1 VKPRIVV
8 VGDSLL
14 DRDWTGTARRFS
26 PDGPVPVID
35 DPHEVVRAGG
45 ALLAAAAAAH
55 HADVV
60 AITAIGPDAGGR
72 ELRALIAAAD
82 VDLVDLG
89 LDGPTPEKI
98 RLRAGAQTIARID
111 RVTEPAGVRPLT
123 AAARAAIDAAD
134 AVLVADYGRGLV
146 RRPDLRRALGAAATR
161 IPLTW
166 DPHRLGPRP
175 VRATDLAAPNEA
187 EARAGLGL
195 ADEPDGASPPSAAAD
210 LAHRLHH
217 LWRCPVAVTAGP
229 RGAALAEG
237 SGPIELVP
245 TMAVAGDT
253 CGAGDHLAA
262 TYTVARALGTD
273 RAGALRSAVLAASDH
288 VAGRVRPLG
297 RLGPSDA
304 TELARRVRD
313 RGGVVV
319 AAGGCFDILHAGHVS
334 LLERARALGDCLI
347 VCLNGDRSVRRLKGP
362 GRPVNGA
369 ADRAAV
375 LRSLA
380 CVDAVEI
387 FEGDTPC
394 ASLES
399 LRPHLFVK
407 GSDYGGAPLPEEAA
421 MERWAGRVVLLAVE
435 SGRSTTRVIRRAAEA
450 TA

>member
-1 VKPRIVV
+1 
-8 VGDSLL
+8 
-14 DRDWTGTARRFS
+14 
-26 PDGPVPVID
+26 
-35 DPHEVVRAGG
+35 VVRAGG
-45 ALLAAAAAAH
+45 ALLAAAAAAD

-60 AITAIGPDAGGR
+60 AVTAIGPDAAGR
-72 ELRALIAAAD
+72 ELRALAAAAG
-82 VDLVDLG
+82 VELVDLG

-98 RLRAGAQTIARID
+98 RLRAGSQTVARID
-111 RVTEPAGVRPLT
+111 RASEPAGVRPLT
-123 AAARAAIDAAD
+123 AAGRAAIDAAD

-146 RRPDLRRALGAAATR
+146 RRPDVRRALGAAATR

-175 VRATDLAAPNEA
+175 LRASDLATPNEA
-187 EARAGLGL
+187 EARAALGL
-195 ADEPDGASPPSAAAD
+195 PPEPVGASGPAAAAD
-210 LAHRLHH
+210 LAHRLHD

-229 RGAALAEG
+229 LGAALAG
-237 SGPIELVP
+237 GNGPVELVP
-245 TMAVAGDT
+245 TVATAGDP

-262 TYTVARALGTD
+262 AYTVARALGTD
-273 RAGALRSAVLAASDH
+273 RAGALRAAVLAASGH
-288 VAGRVRPLG
+288 VAGHVRSLG

-347 VCLNGDRSVRRLKGP
+347 VCLNDDRSVRRLKGP

-375 LRSLA
+375 LQSLG

-387 FEGDTPC
+387 FEDDTPC
-394 ASLES
+394 TTLGS

-421 MERWAGRVVLLAVE
+421 MEPWAGRVVLLAVE
-435 SGRSTTRVIRRAAEA
+435 SGRSTTRVIQRAAEA